1 MKTKTHVI
9 IPLALVTSDNL
20 SLAAKTVYAVLKTF
34 QTGKTAAHLNP
45 PIVVTHAKIVSRA
58 NLSKN
63 TVMKALNQLEAND
76 WIACETNSGSANKY
90 IFVAPSIA
98 S

>member
-1 MKTKTHVI
+1 MKTKTNVI

-34 QTGKTAAHLNP
+34 QKGKTAAHLNP
-45 PIVVTHAKIVSRA
+45 SVVVTHAEIVLRA

-63 TVMKALNQLEAND
+63 TVMKALNQLKANGWID
-76 WIACETNSGSANKY
+76 WEINSGSANRY
-90 IFVAPSIA
+90 IFVNSSILK
-98 S
+98 